1 MQLTKSVQIV
11 MALSIITG
19 IGYVSSIDSAEA
31 IVEQD
36 GYRMAFCT
44 NMAWTFSECE
54 EQYDGYTWTDRFTV
68 LIGANGFNEDS
79 TKIDIIGGQDEFPI
93 HVYSQASRIPAGD
106 VVFMETGLDTGIFMG
121 VIKMTGQSYD
131 ADGDGGNDMM
141 RMNQG
146 NIECKDHSAGGMSMF
161 IFGMPFLS
169 DFFTLTTDYFLPNA
183 WAGATRGGT
192 HPDIDKTCTWNAM
205 ASMTQ
210 EQYIVVIL
218 DLN

>member
-1 MQLTKSVQIV
+1 MQLTKSIQIV

-19 IGYVSSIDSAEA
+19 VGYVSSIDSADA
-31 IVEQD
+31 IVQQD

-44 NMAWTFSECE
+44 NMAWTFAECE

-79 TKIDIIGGQDEFPI
+79 TKIDLIGGQDDFPI
-93 HVYSQASRIPAGD
+93 HVYSQFSRIPAGD
-106 VVFMETGLDTGIFMG
+106 VVFHETGLDTGIFMG

-146 NIECKDHSAGGMSMF
+146 NIECKESSGGMSMF
-161 IFGMPFLS
+161 IFGLS
-169 DFFTLTTDYFLPNA
+169 ITLIFALAFQVAPMLIRTFAPGLL
-183 WAGATRGGT
+183 W
-192 HPDIDKTCTWNAM
+192 
-205 ASMTQ
+205 
-210 EQYIVVIL
+210 VVIL
-218 DLN
+218 FTSVLGLKRLFSLEREEHALSLIHI